1 MMKDILEEYKF
12 EIYYIVF
19 IYFSLIL
26 LTIMS
31 LQYGE

>member
-1 MMKDILEEYKF
+1 MMKGILEEYKF

-19 IYFSLIL
+19 IYFSLVL

>member
-19 IYFSLIL
+19 IYFSLVL